1 MIDTLSYFQYS
12 LALIIL
18 IVAYTFRGVTGFG
31 SGLISIPLLALFLP
45 LTFVVPFISILDISA
60 SLIHSIHTRQ
70 HVAWKVIFRAIPF
83 AILGVTFALFILKSV
98 NTLILVKALGL
109 FIILFAIYS
118 LISPTLKK
126 NDSAI
131 WPIFAGFFGSLIG
144 TLFGTGGP
152 FYVFYF
158 QLQHLDK
165 TVFRATCAAV
175 FLIDGL
181 IRATGFTLSGF
192 YTSTVL
198 LNIAYAL
205 PIMFIA
211 MYIGEHLHTNI
222 SKRSFQKAIGIFLI
236 FSGFALLFK
245 S

>member
-1 MIDTLSYFQYS
+1 MIETLSITQYS
-12 LALIIL
+12 LALFIL

-45 LTFVVPFISILDISA
+45 LTFVVPFISVLDISA
-60 SLIHSIHTRQ
+60 SLVHVTHTRQ
-70 HVAWKVIFRAIPF
+70 HIAWKVILRAIPF
-83 AILGVTFALFILKSV
+83 AVLGVTFALFIIKSI
-98 NTLILVKALGL
+98 NTLILVKALGV

-118 LISPTLKK
+118 LIAPTLKK
-126 NDSAI
+126 NDSLV
-131 WPIFAGFFGSLIG
+131 WPVFAGFFGSLIG

-158 QLQHLDK
+158 QLQQLDK

-175 FLIDGL
+175 FLVDGL
-181 IRATGFTLSGF
+181 IRAVGFTLSGF

-198 LNIAYAL
+198 LSIAYAL
-205 PIMFIA
+205 PIMIFA
-211 MYIGEHLHTNI
+211 MYVGNHLHTNI
-222 SKRSFQKAIGIFLI
+222 SQRTFQKAIGIFLI

-245 S
+245 

>member
-1 MIDTLSYFQYS
+1 MIETLSYTQYS
-12 LALIIL
+12 LALLIL
-18 IVAYTFRGVTGFG
+18 ITAYTFRGVTGFG

-60 SLIHSIHTRQ
+60 SAIHVIHTRQ
-70 HVAWKVIFRAIPF
+70 HVSWKVILRALPF
-83 AILGVTFALFILKSV
+83 AVIGVSFGLFIIKSI
-98 NTLILVKALGL
+98 NTLILVKALGA

-126 NDSAI
+126 NNSAV
-131 WPIFAGFFGSLIG
+131 WPVFAGFFGSLIG

-158 QLQHLDK
+158 HLQQLDK

-175 FLIDGL
+175 FLFDGL

-205 PIMFIA
+205 PIMFFA
-211 MYIGEHLHTNI
+211 MFVGEHLHTNI
-222 SKRSFQKAIGIFLI
+222 SQRTFQRAIGIFLI
-236 FSGFALLFK
+236 FSGFALIFK

>member
-1 MIDTLSYFQYS
+1 MIETISSTHYI
-12 LALIIL
+12 LALSIL

-31 SGLISIPLLALFLP
+31 SGLISTPLLALFLP
-45 LTFVVPFISILDISA
+45 LTFVIPFISILDITA
-60 SLIHSIHTRQ
+60 SLTHVIHTRQ
-70 HVAWKVIFRAIPF
+70 HISWKTIRKAIPF
-83 AILGVTFALFILKSV
+83 AFIGVPLGLYVLKSID
-98 NTLILVKALGL
+98 TLILVKALGL

-118 LISPTLKK
+118 LISPKLKK
-126 NDSAI
+126 SDFFI

-158 QLQHLDK
+158 HLQKLDK

-192 YTSTVL
+192 YTSVVL
-198 LNIAYAL
+198 FNIAFAL
-205 PIMFIA
+205 PVMFFA
-211 MYIGEHLHTNI
+211 MYIGEHIHTNV
-222 SKRSFQKAIGIFLI
+222 SQQTFQRAIGVFLI
-236 FSGFALLFK
+236 FSGLALILK
-245 S
+245 